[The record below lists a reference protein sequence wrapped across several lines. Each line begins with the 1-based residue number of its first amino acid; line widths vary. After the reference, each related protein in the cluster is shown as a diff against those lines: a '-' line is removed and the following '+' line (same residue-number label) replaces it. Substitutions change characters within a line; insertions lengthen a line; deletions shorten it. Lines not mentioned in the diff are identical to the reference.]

1 MKNIKW
7 RINFFLF
14 YLVFKWF
21 YSDTHS
27 LFNIAV
33 AKLVEPIKENKWTG
47 TETWKKLSPICLP
60 DKNFKDIGQTS
71 FILSAGKSTQGSCY
85 TDDYGPAPWRKCA
98 REAVIKHE
106 GKTKKFEERCNFEQ
120 HPSSFDGPCN
130 TFFHKIVRKDNR
142 TGPVAL
148 QPKDG
153 SKKPYPCYGQWDHT
167 WRLHGDSREIGKV

>member
-1 MKNIKW
+1 M
-7 RINFFLF
+7 
-14 YLVFKWF
+14 
-21 YSDTHS
+21 
-27 LFNIAV
+27 
-33 AKLVEPIKENKWTG
+33 EPIKENKWTG

-167 WRLHGDSREIGKV
+167 WRLHGDSREIGKVSENINMYVHLLFLLWSSESV